1 MSERIEARRRADLTV
16 RPLMAAL
23 AFYHLALGS
32 FMVVAP
38 RTFYEQVAA
47 FPPYNAHFIRDIAT
61 FYLALGL
68 VFALAA
74 ARRSW
79 QVPLLVFAL
88 LQYGLHVL
96 NHVWDVSETEP
107 GWLGPANLVV
117 VALITAALYWLL
129 REARRQ

>member
-1 MSERIEARRRADLTV
+1 MSERVEARRRADLMV

-23 AFYHLALGS
+23 GFYHLALGA

-38 RTFYEQVAA
+38 RTFYEQVGP
-47 FPPYNAHFIRDIAT
+47 FPPYNAHFIRDVAT
-61 FYLALGL
+61 FYLALGV

-79 QVPLLVFAL
+79 QIPLLVFAL

-96 NHVWDVSETEP
+96 NHVWDVSAAEP
-107 GWLGPANLVV
+107 AWLGPANLVV
-117 VALITAALYWLL
+117 LALITVALYWLL
-129 REARRQ
+129 REARKQ